1 MGQQGP
7 WDLSEVFVG
16 HLSSLCEQQEPRATV
31 LPWAALNLASW
42 LPHILKGPCKND
54 YLYGLTQ
61 RLAFHYAALSM
72 WHSCRLGCCSSISPS
87 APGTVDN
94 KQYLEKSQR
103 EMIQAVEV
111 APIRDYHSCM
121 WRQNWWLLP
130 QFWNNPHMLILQPTA
145 FTQSQVLLLVGWI
158 ALQHSQDPLLQ
169 IQYLVNIWLY
179 VLTGLPHSPWHL
191 LLVSPTAAPEGS
203 WKSTLPVRSKYCWFY
218 KPLYTQ
224 AELNKHEKLIYVG

>member
-1 MGQQGP
+1 MDHAHQLSKRLTPVKEGSPTRQAVVRHLATVWLHIPTQLQTPALLSMGQQGP
-7 WDLSEVFVG
+7 WDLSEVSVG
-16 HLSSLCEQQEPRATV
+16 HLSSLCVQQEPRATV

-61 RLAFHYAALSM
+61 RLAFHFRAFHNAALST

-121 WRQNWWLLP
+121 WKQNWWLLP

-145 FTQSQVLLLVGWI
+145 LHKVKYFCLWAFSS
-158 ALQHSQDPLLQ
+158 AA
-169 IQYLVNIWLY
+169 
-179 VLTGLPHSPWHL
+179 LTGST
-191 LLVSPTAAPEGS
+191 PTNTVFG
-203 WKSTLPVRSKYCWFY
+203 
-218 KPLYTQ
+218 
-224 AELNKHEKLIYVG
+224 

>member
-54 YLYGLTQ
+54 YLYELTQ
-61 RLAFHYAALSM
+61 RLAFHFRAFHNAALST

-121 WRQNWWLLP
+121 WKQNWWLLP

-145 FTQSQVLLLVGWI
+145 FAQSQVFLPVGFQLCSTHRIHSYKYSIWLI
-158 ALQHSQDPLLQ
+158 SDFMYWLDFPTVPGTFFLYLPLQHLKGPERALFQWDL
-169 IQYLVNIWLY
+169 NIAGF
-179 VLTGLPHSPWHL
+179 TNPF
-191 LLVSPTAAPEGS
+191 
-203 WKSTLPVRSKYCWFY
+203 TLR
-218 KPLYTQ
+218 
-224 AELNKHEKLIYVG
+224 LN